1 MPRIS
6 FLAFLALAGLTLP
19 LLADEKKPAE
29 PKEEK
34 PKEEKKEPIPFTVA
48 QGKLALKAPGTW
60 TKKTPKIN
68 FIEAEFEAPA
78 AKGDENGG
86 RVTIMG
92 AGGDIKTNIE
102 RWYGQFLQPDGSDT
116 KDKAKLEKKT
126 IGGNPVHV
134 VDISGTYKDT
144 PGGPFA
150 GGKTVNRE
158 NYRMLAAIIE
168 TKAAGNYF
176 VKFYGPKA
184 TIAENEKAFGELL
197 QSLTVK

>member
-1 MPRIS
+1 MLKLLTPFS
-6 FLAFLALAGLTLP
+6 VAVLACFSLSALAE
-19 LLADEKKPAE
+19 DKKPD
-29 PKEEK
+29 
-34 PKEEKKEPIPFTVA
+34 EKKEPTPFTVA
-48 QGKLALKAPGTW
+48 DGKLAFKAPGEW
-60 TKKTPKIN
+60 TKKKARSNI
-68 FIEAEFEAPA
+68 IEVEFEAPA
-78 AKGDENGG
+78 AKGDEIAG
-86 RVTIMG
+86 RLTIMG
-92 AGGDIKTNIE
+92 AGGDVKQNID

-158 NYRMLAAIIE
+158 NFRMLAAIIE

-184 TIAENEKAFGELL
+184 TIAENEKAFQELL
-197 QSLTVK
+197 GSLVVK

>member
-1 MPRIS
+1 MLKLLTTFS
-6 FLAFLALAGLTLP
+6 VAVLACFSLSALAE
-19 LLADEKKPAE
+19 DKKPD
-29 PKEEK
+29 
-34 PKEEKKEPIPFTVA
+34 EKKEPTPFTVA
-48 QGKLALKAPGTW
+48 DGKLAFKAPGEW
-60 TKKTPKIN
+60 TKKKPKSNI
-68 FIEAEFEAPA
+68 IEVEFEAPA
-78 AKGDENGG
+78 AKGDEIAG
-86 RVTIMG
+86 RLTIMG
-92 AGGDIKTNIE
+92 AGGDVKQNIE

-126 IGGNPVHV
+126 VGGNPVHV

-184 TIAENEKAFGELL
+184 TIAENEKAFQELL
-197 QSLTVK
+197 GSLVVK

>member
-1 MPRIS
+1 MLKLLTTFS
-6 FLAFLALAGLTLP
+6 VAVLACFSLSALAE
-19 LLADEKKPAE
+19 DKKPD
-29 PKEEK
+29 
-34 PKEEKKEPIPFTVA
+34 EKKEPTPFTVA
-48 QGKLALKAPGTW
+48 DGKLAFKAPGEW
-60 TKKTPKIN
+60 TKKKPKSNI
-68 FIEAEFEAPA
+68 IEVEFEAPA
-78 AKGDENGG
+78 AKGDEIAG
-86 RVTIMG
+86 RLTIMG
-92 AGGDIKTNIE
+92 AGGDVKQNID

-176 VKFYGPKA
+176 VKFYGPKG
-184 TIAENEKAFGELL
+184 TIAENEKAFQELL
-197 QSLTVK
+197 QSLIVK